1 MTNDE
6 RMHKLEGRVEMLR
19 NSVEWMVRLAQ
30 TGQTEDDP
38 ERTADMPP
46 LSIMYLKDIE
56 KFGKDTVAWL
66 DKHRLPEK
74 ST

>member
-1 MTNDE
+1 
-6 RMHKLEGRVEMLR
+6 
-19 NSVEWMVRLAQ
+19 LAQ